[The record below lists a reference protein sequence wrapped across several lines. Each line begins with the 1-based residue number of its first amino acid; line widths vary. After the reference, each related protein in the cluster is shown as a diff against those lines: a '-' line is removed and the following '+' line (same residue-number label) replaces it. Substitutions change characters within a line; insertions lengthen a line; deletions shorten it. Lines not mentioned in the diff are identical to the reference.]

1 MPTAIL
7 IDKKGSIKEV
17 VLKTFSESDLYKK
30 AGFKAADG
38 FQNTHTWT
46 IDAAN
51 KSYNITLYGKVSG
64 RAGQENKYDFPP
76 PVDNTL
82 FFGSCI
88 LVNNL
93 SEDKTTIDSVTKD
106 EWKIL
111 YDHLFGGFEDLG
123 SEDSDE
129 SDDEDDI
136 DAGLPRTAEG
146 YAKDGFIVEDGIE
159 DGIEDGESEDESD
172 DDDDDED
179 ESDISEEEVRPT
191 KKRKATPV
199 KKKAVKEEKVSK
211 EKVQKVSKDKKK
223 STVFDRI
230 VEEPLVVNDSFMDCT
245 SELEEEEYI

>member
-17 VLKTFSESDLYKK
+17 VLKTFAESDLYKK

-38 FQNTHTWT
+38 FTNRHTWT

-51 KSYNITLYGKVSG
+51 KIYNISLYGKVSG
-64 RAGQENKYDFPP
+64 KAGQENKYDFPP
-76 PVDNTL
+76 PVDNIL

-93 SEDKTTIDSVTKD
+93 SEDKTTIDSVSKD

-123 SEDSDE
+123 SEDSEE

-136 DAGLPRTAEG
+136 DADLPRTKSG
-146 YAKDGFIVEDGIE
+146 YAKDGFVVEDGVEDGGEDDAIE
-159 DGIEDGESEDESD
+159 DEDDNDSDESV
-172 DDDDDED
+172 EE

-191 KKRKATPV
+191 KKRKIAPP
-199 KKKAVKEEKVSK
+199 KKKVEKKIPKE
-211 EKVQKVSKDKKK
+211 KKK

-230 VEEPLVVNDSFMDCT
+230 VEEPPVINDSFMDCT

>member
-7 IDKKGSIKEV
+7 IDKKGSIKEII
-17 VLKTFSESDLYKK
+17 LKTFVESDLYKK
-30 AGFKAADG
+30 AGFKGGDG
-38 FQNTHTWT
+38 FKLTNTWA
-46 IDAAN
+46 INEAN
-51 KSYNITLYGKVSG
+51 KNYNISIYGKTDG

-93 SEDKTTIDSVTKD
+93 SEDKTTIDSVSKD

-123 SEDSDE
+123 SEDSEE
-129 SDDEDDI
+129 SDDEDDE
-136 DAGLPRTAEG
+136 DAGLPRTKSG
-146 YAKDGFIVEDGIE
+146 YAKDGFVVEDGL
-159 DGIEDGESEDESD
+159 IEDGEEED
-172 DDDDDED
+172 DDGDDED
-179 ESDISEEEVRPT
+179 EEESELDDISEVEEDVRPA
-191 KKRKATPV
+191 KKRKIVPE
-199 KKKAVKEEKVSK
+199 KKKAEKK
-211 EKVQKVSKDKKK
+211 IPKDKKK

-230 VEEPLVVNDSFMDCT
+230 VEEPVMNDSFMDCT

>member
-17 VLKTFSESDLYKK
+17 VLKTFAESDLYKK
-30 AGFKAADG
+30 AGFKTADG
-38 FQNTHTWT
+38 FQNTNTWT
-46 IDAAN
+46 INAAN
-51 KSYNITLYGKVSG
+51 KNYNISLYGKVSG

-93 SEDKTTIDSVTKD
+93 SEDKTKIDSVSKD

-129 SDDEDDI
+129 SDDEEDE
-136 DAGLPRTAEG
+136 DAGLPRTKSG
-146 YAKDGFIVEDGIE
+146 YAKDGFIVEDDAIE
-159 DGIEDGESEDESD
+159 DEDDNESDESV
-172 DDDDDED
+172 EE

-191 KKRKATPV
+191 KKRKVAPP
-199 KKKAVKEEKVSK
+199 KKKVEKKVPK
-211 EKVQKVSKDKKK
+211 EKKKL
-223 STVFDRI
+223 TVFDRI
-230 VEEPLVVNDSFMDCT
+230 VEEPQTINDAFMDCT
-245 SELEEEEYI
+245 SELVEEEYI

>member
-17 VLKTFSESDLYKK
+17 VLKTFAESDLYKK

-46 IDAAN
+46 INAAN
-51 KSYNITLYGKVSG
+51 KIYNISLYGKVSG
-64 RAGQENKYDFPP
+64 KAGQENKYDFPP

-93 SEDKTTIDSVTKD
+93 SEDKTKIDSVSKD

-129 SDDEDDI
+129 SDDEEDE
-136 DAGLPRTAEG
+136 DAGLPRTKSG
-146 YAKDGFIVEDGIE
+146 YAKDGFIVEDDAIE
-159 DGIEDGESEDESD
+159 DEDDNESDESV
-172 DDDDDED
+172 EE

-191 KKRKATPV
+191 KKRKVAPP
-199 KKKAVKEEKVSK
+199 KKKVEKKVPK
-211 EKVQKVSKDKKK
+211 EKKKL
-223 STVFDRI
+223 TVFDRI
-230 VEEPLVVNDSFMDCT
+230 VEEPQTINDAFMDCT

>member
-17 VLKTFSESDLYKK
+17 VLKTFVESDLYKK

-46 IDAAN
+46 INAAN
-51 KSYNITLYGKVSG
+51 KNYNISLYGKVFG

-93 SEDKTTIDSVTKD
+93 SEDKTKIDSVSKD

-129 SDDEDDI
+129 SDDEEDEN
-136 DAGLPRTAEG
+136 AGLPRTKSG
-146 YAKDGFIVEDGIE
+146 YAKDGFIVEDGGEDDAIE
-159 DGIEDGESEDESD
+159 DEDDNESDESV
-172 DDDDDED
+172 EE

-191 KKRKATPV
+191 KKRKVAPP
-199 KKKAVKEEKVSK
+199 KKKVEKKVPK
-211 EKVQKVSKDKKK
+211 EKKKL
-223 STVFDRI
+223 TVFDRI
-230 VEEPLVVNDSFMDCT
+230 VEEPQTINDAFMDCT

>member
-30 AGFKAADG
+30 AGFKTADG

-46 IDAAN
+46 INAAN
-51 KSYNITLYGKVSG
+51 KNYNISLYGKVSG

-93 SEDKTTIDSVTKD
+93 SEDKTKIDSVSKD

-129 SDDEDDI
+129 SDDEEDE
-136 DAGLPRTAEG
+136 DAGLPRTKSG
-146 YAKDGFIVEDGIE
+146 YAKDGFIVEDDAIE
-159 DGIEDGESEDESD
+159 DEDDNESDESV
-172 DDDDDED
+172 EE

-191 KKRKATPV
+191 KKRKVAPP
-199 KKKAVKEEKVSK
+199 KKKVEKKVPK
-211 EKVQKVSKDKKK
+211 EKKKL
-223 STVFDRI
+223 TVFDRI
-230 VEEPLVVNDSFMDCT
+230 VEEPQTINDAFMDCT